1 MKILLNKLAVPT
13 SVLIFINIIGFAYHF
28 NYEGAV
34 VGSVIGMI
42 VGFLASEIR
51 AKFD

>member
-1 MKILLNKLAVPT
+1 MVLLFV
-13 SVLIFINIIGFAYHF
+13 NIVGYTYHY

-42 VGFLASEIR
+42 VGFLASEVR
-51 AKFD
+51 AKFN

>member
-1 MKILLNKLAVPT
+1 MKTLLNKIAVPILA
-13 SVLIFINIIGFAYHF
+13 LIFINIIGLTYHY

-34 VGSVIGMI
+34 VGSVVGMI

-51 AKFD
+51 AKF

>member
-1 MKILLNKLAVPT
+1 MKTLLNKLAVPFM
-13 SVLIFINIIGFAYHF
+13 VLLFVNMIGYAYHY

-51 AKFD
+51 AKFN